1 MGRAFRCSRRPLPV
15 VCLLALVM
23 QAAAI
28 VRAQQAPAQL
38 PPKPLVDAGNPIMQ
52 PEAAA
57 NGARVMGDPSKPGIY
72 VQRVRWAPG
81 RGSRPHFHN
90 QDRYVTVIKG
100 TWWAAFGAVYKL
112 EDMVPIREGGFI
124 FHPAGKP
131 HYDTAKDEEVI
142 VEIVGLG
149 PVETTQA
156 EVDEKGQPVLGRGGR
171 GNAGS
176 DSPVTGAR

>member
-1 MGRAFRCSRRPLPV
+1 MTRSGRPIPV

-23 QAAAI
+23 LAAM
-28 VRAQQAPAQL
+28 VRAQQTPAP
-38 PPKPLVDAGNPIMQ
+38 PPPAPLVDATNLIMQ

-57 NGARVMGDPSKPGIY
+57 NGGRVMGDTSKPGIY

-81 RGSRPHFHN
+81 RGSRPHYHN

-100 TWWAAFGAVYKL
+100 TWWAAFGAVYKPA
-112 EDMVPIREGGFI
+112 DMVPIREGGFI

-131 HYDTAKDEEVI
+131 HYDTARDEEVI

-149 PVETTQA
+149 PVETTPA
-156 EVDEKGQPVLGRGGR
+156 EVDEKGQPVSGRGGR
-171 GNAGS
+171 GGA
-176 DSPVTGAR
+176 PAPGAR

>member
-1 MGRAFRCSRRPLPV
+1 MKWSRRSIPV
-15 VCLLALVM
+15 LCLLALVTLP
-23 QAAAI
+23 AAI
-28 VRAQQAPAQL
+28 VRGQQTPPA
-38 PPKPLVDAGNPIMQ
+38 PLVDATNPIMQ

-57 NGARVMGDPSKPGIY
+57 NGGRVMGDPSKPGIY

-100 TWWAAFGAVYKL
+100 TWWAAFGDVYKP
-112 EDMVPIREGGFI
+112 ENMVPIKEGGFI

-131 HYDTAKDEEVI
+131 HYDTAKEEEVI

-156 EVDEKGQPVLGRGGR
+156 EVDEKGQAVTGRGGR
-171 GNAGS
+171 GSGG
-176 DSPVTGAR
+176 DRPVPGAP